1 MERERKDGLPRFHS
15 LRLDERREL
24 TLGVVERGPEND
36 ACGSEKVDKESREK
50 KTEGERERGRGNYG
64 KDKGKSTLMR
74 RAKTKASIPRE
85 PIYDRAAIRYK
96 CICATRNPYE
106 LRGDSGWRKRRDRT
120 GWSTED

>member
-1 MERERKDGLPRFHS
+1 MTRAGAGRWIRNRERER
-15 LRLDERREL
+15 RR
-24 TLGVVERGPEND
+24 
-36 ACGSEKVDKESREK
+36 S
-50 KTEGERERGRGNYG
+50 YG

-106 LRGDSGWRKRRDRT
+106 LRASGEAEGNQDGRDRA
-120 GWSTED
+120 G

>member
-1 MERERKDGLPRFHS
+1 MDRRTDACVSERVDKVQKE
-15 LRLDERREL
+15 ERR
-24 TLGVVERGPEND
+24 
-36 ACGSEKVDKESREK
+36 S
-50 KTEGERERGRGNYG
+50 YG

-106 LRGDSGWRKRRDRT
+106 LRGFGEAKGSRDRRDRA
-120 GWSTED
+120 GWPPED

>member
-1 MERERKDGLPRFHS
+1 MD
-15 LRLDERREL
+15 RR
-24 TLGVVERGPEND
+24 TD
-36 ACGSEKVDKESREK
+36 ACVSERVDKVQK
-50 KTEGERERGRGNYG
+50 EGRRSYG

-106 LRGDSGWRKRRDRT
+106 LRGFGEAKGSRDRRDRA
-120 GWSTED
+120 GWPPED